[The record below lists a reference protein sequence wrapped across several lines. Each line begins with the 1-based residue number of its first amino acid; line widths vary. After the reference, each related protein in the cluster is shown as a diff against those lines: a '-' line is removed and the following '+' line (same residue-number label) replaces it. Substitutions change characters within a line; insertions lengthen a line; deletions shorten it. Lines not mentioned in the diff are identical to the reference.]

1 MYREGTIMEYLKDLR
16 NRVFRI
22 AISVGVVTAFCMTF
36 RVSFF
41 IFDDYK
47 IPVPRLDP
55 FNNIAIQVILVLKE
69 NLVPQNVNLIQ
80 ITPIGAFSTQI
91 NVAAMLGVILA
102 MPIIVK
108 ELAAFIE
115 PGLYQHEKAIA
126 RNFTGAATGLFV
138 IGCLFSYYVVIPYV
152 LNFLYKYGQSI
163 GISTF
168 FDIGIFVPFI
178 MQFIII
184 SGLSYQLPIIM
195 WIFTISGMVEY
206 KFWRQKLRYAVIIIA
221 IFGAI
226 ISPDGSGLAIWFA
239 AGPMLLL
246 YVIGMLVIEKK
257 VKSIP
262 RRY

>member
-1 MYREGTIMEYLKDLR
+1 MEYLKDLR

-36 RVSFF
+36 SVSFF

-115 PGLYQHEKAIA
+115 PGLYQHEKAIV

-152 LNFLYKYGQSI
+152 VNFLYKYGQSI

-178 MQFIII
+178 MQFMII

-257 VKSIP
+257 FKSIP
-262 RRY
+262 RIY

>member
-1 MYREGTIMEYLKDLR
+1 MEYLKDLR

-22 AISVGVVTAFCMTF
+22 AISVGAVTAFCMTF
-36 RVSFF
+36 SVSFV

-55 FNNIAIQVILVLKE
+55 FNNIAIQVILVLKG
-69 NLVPQNVNLIQ
+69 NLLPQKVNLIQ

-102 MPIIVK
+102 MPIIVR

-126 RNFTGAATGLFV
+126 RKFTAAATGLFV

-152 LNFLYKYGQSI
+152 DFLYRYGQSI
-163 GISTF
+163 DIITF

-178 MQFIII
+178 MQFLII
-184 SGLSYQLPIIM
+184 SGLSYQLPIVR
-195 WIFTISGMVEY
+195 WIFTISGIVEY
-206 KFWRQKLRYAVIIIA
+206 KFWRKKLKYAVIMII
-221 IFGAI
+221 IFSAV
-226 ISPDGSGLAIWFA
+226 ISPDGSGVTMWFA

-246 YVIGMLVIEKK
+246 YVLGMLIIEKK
-257 VKSIP
+257 IKSIP
-262 RRY
+262 AQRY

>member
-1 MYREGTIMEYLKDLR
+1 MEYLKDLR

-36 RVSFF
+36 SVSFF
-41 IFDDYK
+41 IFADYK

-126 RNFTGAATGLFV
+126 RNFTAAATGLFV

-163 GISTF
+163 DISTF

-178 MQFIII
+178 MQFMII

-257 VKSIP
+257 VKNIP
-262 RRY
+262 RIY

>member
-22 AISVGVVTAFCMTF
+22 AISVGAVTAFCMTF
-36 RVSFF
+36 SVSFV

-55 FNNIAIQVILVLKE
+55 FNNIAIQVILVLKG
-69 NLVPQNVNLIQ
+69 NLLPQNVNLIQ

-102 MPIIVK
+102 MPIIVR

-126 RNFTGAATGLFV
+126 RKFTAAATGLFV

-163 GISTF
+163 DISTF
-168 FDIGIFVPFI
+168 FDI
-178 MQFIII
+178 
-184 SGLSYQLPIIM
+184 
-195 WIFTISGMVEY
+195 
-206 KFWRQKLRYAVIIIA
+206 
-221 IFGAI
+221 
-226 ISPDGSGLAIWFA
+226 
-239 AGPMLLL
+239 
-246 YVIGMLVIEKK
+246 
-257 VKSIP
+257 
-262 RRY
+262 